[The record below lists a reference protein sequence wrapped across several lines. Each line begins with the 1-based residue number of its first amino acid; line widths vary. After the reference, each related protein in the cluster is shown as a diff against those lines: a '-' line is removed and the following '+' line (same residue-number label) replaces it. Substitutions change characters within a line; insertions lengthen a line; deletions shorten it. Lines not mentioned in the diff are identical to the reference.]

1 MVCSGGASSPMKAL
15 NSKTPESSPESE
27 EPVLLSSE
35 TISPSTN
42 HNKTLVA
49 LCNSHEQIVQTFK
62 QQTSPNVPPSMSNP
76 ITQEISSHKTQIA
89 TASQAITIPSSTSPK
104 KTSSTS
110 TNSSAITTQTK
121 KFSKKK
127 ISSLH
132 KKSNNAQ
139 YSVQTK
145 TKPPSGPMSPTLKI
159 CVKSKMWLLLHGS
172 KRVEHKELSGMLS
185 MGKCKKQAFPMMDF
199 GLIKP

>member
-1 MVCSGGASSPMKAL
+1 MVCSGGASSPMKVL

-27 EPVLLSSE
+27 EPVSPSSE

-42 HNKTLVA
+42 HKAWVDLQNIG
-49 LCNSHEQIVQTFK
+49 QILQIPK
-62 QQTSPNVPPSMSNP
+62 QQTSPNVPPSMSNS

-89 TASQAITIPSSTSPK
+89 TASQAITIPSSASPK

-110 TNSSAITTQTK
+110 TNSSTITQQTK

-132 KKSNNAQ
+132 KKSKKTQ
-139 YSVQTK
+139 HSVREHQETTHK
-145 TKPPSGPMSPTLKI
+145 KPSSGPMSPIFKI
-159 CVKSKMWLLLHGS
+159 CVKKKMLLRLHG
-172 KRVEHKELSGMLS
+172 
-185 MGKCKKQAFPMMDF
+185 
-199 GLIKP
+199 

>member
-62 QQTSPNVPPSMSNP
+62 QQTSPNVPPSMFNP
-76 ITQEISSHKTQIA
+76 ITQKTSSHKTQIA

-110 TNSSAITTQTK
+110 TNSSTITTQTK

-132 KKSNNAQ
+132 KKSEKTKH
-139 YSVQTK
+139 SVQTK
-145 TKPPSGPMSPTLKI
+145 QKPSSGLMSQTQTK
-159 CVKSKMWLLLHGS
+159 CVKKKKLLRLLKFQKVALMES
-172 KRVEHKELSGMLS
+172 SG
-185 MGKCKKQAFPMMDF
+185 
-199 GLIKP
+199 I

>member
-1 MVCSGGASSPMKAL
+1 MKAL

-27 EPVLLSSE
+27 EPASPSSE

-42 HNKTLVA
+42 HKALVD
-49 LCNSHEQIVQTFK
+49 LRNIGQILQIPK

-89 TASQAITIPSSTSPK
+89 TVSQAIMIPSSTSPK

-110 TNSSAITTQTK
+110 TNSSTIIKQTT

-132 KKSNNAQ
+132 KKSKKTQ
-139 YSVQTK
+139 HSVREQQTANK
-145 TKPPSGPMSPTLKI
+145 KPPSGPMSPTLKI
-159 CVKSKMWLLLHGS
+159 CVKSKMWLLLLHS
-172 KRVEHKELSGMLS
+172 HQNMEK
-185 MGKCKKQAFPMMDF
+185 
-199 GLIKP
+199 